1 MAVTPYMSMDL
12 PVVSATLGPA
22 WASKINAALQLN
34 DAHDHSTGKGVP
46 VRPAGLYMDADL
58 DFRGT
63 NPKNMRSVRFQLLS
77 SLIGGVDDVCCLYF
91 KGADLYVNDS
101 AGNQI
106 QITSGGGIIG
116 TPGSI
121 SGLVSPAAVTYTPA
135 SKIFNFYSDSLVRA
149 SVGCGPLT
157 IADPVT
163 SGKGV
168 TISVPSGLTGN
179 YALELPGALP
189 GATKL
194 MAMGSTGQITASHDV
209 DNLTLEISGTT
220 LRVKDLGV
228 TSDVVSIASGFS
240 ATSGHNVVHKWGS
253 ASLGN
258 QRATLHLWV
267 TRTSGSTSTC
277 GTVPA
282 GYRPDRSIAWAA
294 LDSGPSLVRAFMDIS
309 GDISLSGIT
318 TGVVVYL
325 QITYKV

>member
-46 VRPAGLYMDADL
+46 VRPAGMYMDADL

-63 NPKNMRSVRFQLLS
+63 NPKNMRSARFQLLS
-77 SLIGGVDDVCCLYF
+77 SLIGGVDDICCLYF

-149 SVGCGPLT
+149 AVGCGPLT

-168 TISVPSGLTGN
+168 TISVPSGLTGD

-189 GATKL
+189 GSAKP
-194 MAMGSTGQITASHDV
+194 
-209 DNLTLEISGTT
+209 LTLDATGKIAPSDMLTLVSTSGTAIAAT
-220 LRVKDLGV
+220 GAGTGDGV
-228 TSDVVSIASGFS
+228 HGVGG
-240 ATSGHNVVHKWGS
+240 ATSGEGLSGLGGSPDGSGVVGIGTGAGSGLGGQGGTTGPGATLIAGGGGS
-253 ASLGN
+253 AVRGALNLGP
-258 QRATLHLWV
+258 QAAP
-267 TRTSGSTSTC
+267 ST
-277 GTVPA
+277 PA
-282 GYRPDRSIAWAA
+282 D
-294 LDSGPSLVRAFMDIS
+294 
-309 GDISLSGIT
+309 GDIWVESGT
-318 TGVVVYL
+318 NTL
-325 QITYKV
+325 KVRINGATKTVTLT